1 MLRKNINEK
10 HYSKMQI
17 AVIIYWQTASTF
29 SVFPGLGTPLNFW
42 LLSNGAELNKTTIQ
56 FSLFC
61 GFFISTLFA
70 S

>member
-1 MLRKNINEK
+1 
-10 HYSKMQI
+10 MQI